1 MRVTGRDVVDEAIDR
16 LRRREEAGR
25 WLVTASLSLLIHVA
39 LLLLFASS
47 VLDVSPTVE
56 AEPEETVVPLELEQE
71 PPAPEPRPQP
81 ERAPPPEPEEQS
93 EEEEPARDEDQEL
106 IGWKS
111 QGEEP
116 GRQERPPGPETDV
129 HAPPE
134 PSDQQGT
141 ALEPSELE
149 EAPAG
154 PDELA
159 SEPGESEPEDSSG
172 PAEDPP
178 EPLED
183 TPVDP
188 VEQPEERAPPEEPE
202 EAAPQPQPSGELF
215 PAPREVPPPEPEAP
229 RQRSETQREPE
240 PEPLPLP
247 TPRPRRPER
256 EPDRG
261 GARQQLPGIEA
272 EIQGGYFDQNLKF
285 DSKDYAWSEYA
296 TKLYFA
302 VYRAWLRELHGRVRR
317 FERDQTLHGLRS
329 LEGKVSIH
337 FTIHRDGGVSRLQVR
352 KPSRLPALDAA
363 SEAALRRAVIP
374 PLPDDFPRDQ
384 EGVTFGFELR
394 GFRSAQQLER
404 QLEWSRSKGEF

>member
-1 MRVTGRDVVDEAIDR
+1 VTGRDAVAEAAER

-25 WLVTASLSLLIHVA
+25 WLITASLSLLIHIAV
-39 LLLLFASS
+39 LLVLASS
-47 VLDVSPTVE
+47 LLDVSPPVE

-71 PPAPEPRPQP
+71 PPAPEPQP
-81 ERAPPPEPEEQS
+81 EPRQTPAPEPEEQPA
-93 EEEEPARDEDQEL
+93 EQEPPEDQEL

-116 GRQERPPGPETDV
+116 GRQERPPGPETAV

-134 PSDQQGT
+134 PSEQQGT
-141 ALEPSELE
+141 ELDPSELE
-149 EAPAG
+149 EAPEG

-159 SEPGESEPEDSSG
+159 SEPGQSQPEEATG
-172 PAEDPP
+172 PAEEAP
-178 EPLED
+178 ELLDD
-183 TPVDP
+183 TPVDE
-188 VEQPEERAPPEEPE
+188 VEQPEEQAPPEEPE
-202 EAAPQPQPSGELF
+202 EAAPQPQPPGELF
-215 PAPREVPPPEPEAP
+215 PAPQDVPPPEPDAP
-229 RQRSETQREPE
+229 RQQSETQREPE

-272 EIQGGYFDQNLKF
+272 EIQGGYFNQNLKF
-285 DSKDYAWSEYA
+285 DSNDYRWSEYA

-317 FERDQTLHGLRS
+317 FERDQTLQGLSS
-329 LEGKVSIH
+329 LDGNVSIH

-352 KPSRLPALDAA
+352 NPSRLPALDAA